1 MLTAGRRA
9 REDRPSRAQ
18 GDRVPSGTF
27 CSMRNQMGRRV
38 HFLWHCAHARAQTRL
53 GTRGHPSATARVKTW
68 TVRRRTGRGRRLPAG
83 GAVSM
88 GQRRGRSAG
97 ALLPHLTP
105 QPCVYFAHGT
115 LRTGK
120 GTPSRPEAESDK
132 RPRPPWNQAGG
143 AAPEGARPGAWTPRP
158 AGPAAAGCACAREQW
173 GPSFAALEVCAE
185 AEAEHGPLPDTA
197 GCSGPRRRAL
207 RPVGLG
213 HGTPVS

>member
-1 MLTAGRRA
+1 M
-9 REDRPSRAQ
+9 
-18 GDRVPSGTF
+18 PSGTF

-120 GTPSRPEAESDK
+120 GTPSRPEAESNDLDHPGT
-132 RPRPPWNQAGG
+132 RLAEQPQREPARGPGHRALLALPRRG
-143 AAPEGARPGAWTPRP
+143 AP
-158 AGPAAAGCACAREQW
+158 CAREQW

-207 RPVGLG
+207 RPVRLG
-213 HGTPVS
+213 HETPVS

>member
-1 MLTAGRRA
+1 M
-9 REDRPSRAQ
+9 
-18 GDRVPSGTF
+18 PSGTF

-88 GQRRGRSAG
+88 GQRRGHSAG

-158 AGPAAAGCACAREQW
+158 AGPAAAGCALCAGAVGTQLRCPRSLRRGRGRARTVTRHRRVQW
-173 GPSFAALEVCAE
+173 PQVTRPPARSVGTR
-185 AEAEHGPLPDTA
+185 DT
-197 GCSGPRRRAL
+197 SELSRD
-207 RPVGLG
+207 PV
-213 HGTPVS
+213 VSSLW